1 MEVVPPGPKVE
12 AVVTTPT
19 TALLEPRMDIHKNAR
34 TTQRSRM
41 LIVER
46 LALGW
51 SVASVATAQGVTAK
65 TVRKWRDRY
74 ATEGVAGLVDRPSRP
89 HHSPNRLTEEIVNEV
104 ERLRRQRLSGP
115 TIARR
120 LHRPVSTV
128 GVALRRRGLGRLSAL
143 DPRPKIIRYEREKP

>member
-1 MEVVPPGPKVE
+1 MLIKTLAVAAMEVVPPGPKVE

-51 SVASVATAQGVTAK
+51 SVASVGTAQGVTAK
-65 TVRKWRDRY
+65 TVRKW
-74 ATEGVAGLVDRPSRP
+74 GLQS
-89 HHSPNRLTEEIVNEV
+89 
-104 ERLRRQRLSGP
+104 
-115 TIARR
+115 
-120 LHRPVSTV
+120 
-128 GVALRRRGLGRLSAL
+128 
-143 DPRPKIIRYEREKP
+143 